1 MPNSMNDF
9 KKKFFS
15 SISESA
21 TRFTTSD
28 NAIADHLVR
37 TYPNCMLK
45 NASELA
51 LELGFNVSTV
61 TRFFQKIGYD
71 SIKTAQ
77 RDFKK
82 DIDLQANSAYV
93 SLKEENRVDAKES
106 IVGAY
111 LINDIANIEATFN
124 DLSLEKLDILTGL
137 FSDRK
142 NTVTIGSN
150 RGQTYALA
158 YYLYSQLKQVRPNVR
173 ILKADPL
180 DIADDLVSTAVHDVL
195 VMFDFRKYAEFNH
208 KVADTFKQRGG
219 RLAVFTDSPIS
230 PIGKIAD
237 LTFEIKTKNPSGFDS
252 YAAAITLINL
262 IIGVVS
268 RNWEDYISG
277 KAETLSQLHGDLN
290 IFS

>member
-1 MPNSMNDF
+1 MNDF
-9 KKKFFS
+9 KKKFFA
-15 SISESA
+15 SITES
-21 TRFTTSD
+21 TSRFTTSD

-37 TYPNCMLK
+37 TYPNCMLR

-51 LELGFNVSTV
+51 QELNLNVSTV

-82 DIDLQANSAYV
+82 DIDLQANSARIN
-93 SLKEENRVDAKES
+93 LREENRIDAKES

-111 LINDIANIEATFN
+111 LISDIANIEATFD
-124 DLSLEKLDILTGL
+124 DLSIEKLDILNGL

-142 NTVTIGSN
+142 NTITIGSN
-150 RGQTYALA
+150 RGQTYAMA
-158 YYLYSQLKQVRPNVR
+158 YYLYSNLKQVRPHVKL
-173 ILKADPL
+173 LKPDPL
-180 DIADDLVSTAVHDVL
+180 DIADDLVSTLVHDVL
-195 VMFDFRKYAEFNH
+195 VMFDFRRYAEFNY
-208 KVADTFKQRGG
+208 KIAKTFKQRGG
-219 RLAVFTDSPIS
+219 RIAVLSDSPIS

-237 LTFEIKTKNPSGFDS
+237 LVFEIKTKSPSGFDS

-268 RNWEDYISG
+268 RSWEDFMFNN
-277 KAETLSQLHGDLN
+277 AETLDKLHGDLK